1 MPTETENSGHEAN
14 GVYQSMTD
22 EEKIQKALEIL
33 KDVPV
38 PKLMPQ
44 IARWLQTINLH
55 AEMKRIDAV
64 ATDKAKISL

>member
-1 MPTETENSGHEAN
+1 
-14 GVYQSMTD
+14 MTD